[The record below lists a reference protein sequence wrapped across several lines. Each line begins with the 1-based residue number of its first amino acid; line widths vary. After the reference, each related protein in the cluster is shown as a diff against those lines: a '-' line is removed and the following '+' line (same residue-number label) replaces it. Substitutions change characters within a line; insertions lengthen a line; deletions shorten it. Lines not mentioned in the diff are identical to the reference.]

1 MSGSLNYLVYF
12 YLFVLLIII
21 NMACYNKIIKN
32 DRIKTIDPNEIGD
45 DIENPHINN
54 ICNK

>member
-1 MSGSLNYLVYF
+1 
-12 YLFVLLIII
+12 
-21 NMACYNKIIKN
+21 MACYNKIIKN